1 MGARLQILGSVAVLG
16 ISTTLPVAAQTTQT
30 APFGADSAAQVP
42 LKINSDTA
50 ASIQR
55 PQGSQFNFEPNRASG
70 PAEGVGQALQ
80 DWGINFRFPIT
91 EQFMNNATEGSN
103 PGRTGSGDWIL
114 PTLDFDLHTMFGIP
128 DARIRVMETMYFLKL
143 HDDGDS
149 TGFQAASD
157 SGPLGTQH
165 RLTKEPNTLSQL
177 SYEQLLF
184 DKRLDLE
191 IGRMSIKRYFF
202 TANCDVN
209 QLTCLALLLNRNAG
223 LPPVAYPTWMG
234 RAEYNITPS
243 LYIQGGI
250 NEIDPH
256 ANSSRGY
263 DFGTNHASGY
273 ISAAEIG
280 YKTSFATTPYPEEW
294 ELGGWYNTSRHPDA
308 LNSKITYDNK
318 SLVLQG
324 SKTVWRQD
332 GGASN
337 DATVRHVNTYFA
349 ANESLDKSNVYQS
362 ALVAGASLYAP
373 IEDRPNDIVG
383 FKVTWLPLSSH
394 ERQFLQQQRVAAGGV
409 AEFDHLSWYLE
420 ANAHIQVARDLIAE
434 PVVQYVIDP
443 DTLFNAKVPFAH
455 SGWVVGLTMIIDPA
469 KMLGLGG

>member
-1 MGARLQILGSVAVLG
+1 MEARLRILASVAVLG
-16 ISTTLPVAAQTTQT
+16 LVAALPVEAQTTQ
-30 APFGADSAAQVP
+30 PGPSGADAAAQVP
-42 LKINSDTA
+42 LKVNSDTEA
-50 ASIQR
+50 MQR

-70 PAEGVGQALQ
+70 PSEAVGQALQ
-80 DWGINFRFPIT
+80 DWGINFRLPIT
-91 EQFMNNATEGSN
+91 EQFMNNVTEGSS
-103 PGRTGSGDWIL
+103 PARSASASWFM
-114 PTLDFDLHTMFGIP
+114 PTIDFDLHTMFGIP
-128 DARIRVMETMYFLKL
+128 DARIRVMETMYFLKW
-143 HDDGDS
+143 HDDGDL

-157 SGPLGTQH
+157 SGPLGTDH

-209 QLTCLALLLNRNAG
+209 QLTCIAILLNRDAG
-223 LPPVAYPTWMG
+223 LPPAAYPTWMG
-234 RAEYNITPS
+234 RAAYNITPN

-263 DFGTNHASGY
+263 DFGTDHASGY
-273 ISAAEIG
+273 ISAGEIG

-294 ELGGWYNTSRHPDA
+294 ELGGWYNSTRHADA

-318 SLVLQG
+318 SLVFQG

-332 GGASN
+332 DGETN
-337 DATVRHVNTYFA
+337 DATIRHVNTYFA

-383 FKVTWLPLSSH
+383 LKVTWLPLSSH
-394 ERQFLQQQRVAAGGV
+394 ERQFLQNQRVAAGGP

-420 ANAHIQVARDLIAE
+420 ANAHIQVARDLIVE
-434 PVVQYVIDP
+434 PVAQYVINP
-443 DTLFNAKVPFAH
+443 DTLFEPKVPFAH
-455 SGWVVGLTMIIDPA
+455 SGWVLGLTMIVDPA